1 MSVSLK
7 IQTSSFH
14 SFSHHIAP
22 FPGSALSLPQQ
33 IVTAPSLLLL
43 RSQTRAWDSWTR
55 WFGAVNSP
63 QAGGQRSMKPVELPD
78 LWAKLQKDVSEN
90 SPLASRASGNL
101 GWTSSTPGAHSI
113 HLSILAVA
121 REVRQVIYYVKVSLS
136 EILKSKLSVSVI
148 KYSTVRMSVCFLK
161 LCMLSKSKRNDKNTK
176 PFTTCPSVRWRDFRL
191 NLKTNER
198 NPEIQ
203 NNVEINLNNISNISL
218 RLCRKWCM
226 CNHAEI

>member
-1 MSVSLK
+1 MQSRDAETFWGVPASAPGSPPYRTCPEVFVQEVYMKPPSGHFGCGGVTMSVSLK

-55 WFGAVNSP
+55 RFGAVNSP
-63 QAGGQRSMKPVELPD
+63 QAGGQRSMKPAELPD

-113 HLSILAVA
+113 H
-121 REVRQVIYYVKVSLS
+121 
-136 EILKSKLSVSVI
+136 
-148 KYSTVRMSVCFLK
+148 
-161 LCMLSKSKRNDKNTK
+161 
-176 PFTTCPSVRWRDFRL
+176 PSVHPSCGSGGTAGHL
-191 NLKTNER
+191 
-198 NPEIQ
+198 
-203 NNVEINLNNISNISL
+203 
-218 RLCRKWCM
+218 LCESVLEWDI
-226 CNHAEI
+226 EV